1 MKCVPSPGCTPIPCV
16 GSSCT
21 GVNNQFYIINLE
33 SSAKKKIRSGSTV
46 LLRSVN
52 TLAYWLDCS
61 NPRNCIISTCR
72 EDNVEDLTN
81 SSYKSSCTSHQ
92 FQVFA
97 VGRTNN
103 KLLNVGH
110 KLRFKDKNQQSFL
123 SCNGKR
129 CRLLERGIC
138 PTRPLYPV
146 KSDGECQIEKFSV
159 YKLAEF

>member
-1 MKCVPSPGCTPIPCV
+1 MKCVPSPGCTPLPCV

-21 GVNNQFYIINLE
+21 GVHNQFHIINHE
-33 SSAKKKIRSGSTV
+33 TSVNKIRSGSIV

-52 TLAYWLDCS
+52 APANWLDCS
-61 NPRNCIISTCR
+61 NPRSCIISTCR

-81 SSYKSSCTSHQ
+81 ASYKSSCTSHQ
-92 FQVFA
+92 FQVFG
-97 VGRTNN
+97 VGRKNN

-110 KLRFKDKNQQSFL
+110 KLRFKDKNQQSYL

-129 CRLLERGIC
+129 CSLLESGIC
-138 PTRPLYPV
+138 PTRPLFSV
-146 KSDGECQIEKFSV
+146 ESNGECPIGNFSV